1 VVRVILNRFPQ
12 PSGSI
17 LKALEMLAM
26 LRDGDPGQL
35 QALEDLSELP
45 RPWEPATCP
54 QHLRAA
60 VWRWCDQVTVWLNT
74 DYAWRPAHLIPAC
87 WPRHP
92 HIARELVVLAFLR
105 LEAEEATGPHL
116 LEDWQRYSYPMFCDR
131 MAGRLGD
138 STCRVGKHQDW
149 PAESRV
155 TAYIQPAA
163 SAERRAVL
171 TADSDSSTNL
181 VGAPFSTRRGGMLTA
196 DLSPEGTRR

>member
-1 VVRVILNRFPQ
+1 VVPVILNRFPQ
-12 PSGSI
+12 PSSSI
-17 LKALEMLAM
+17 LKALEMLARR
-26 LRDGDPGQL
+26 RDGDL
-35 QALEDLSELP
+35 QQEEGLEDLSELP

-92 HIARELVVLAFLR
+92 HIARELAVLAFLR
-105 LEAEEATGPHL
+105 WEAEGVTGPHL
-116 LEDWQRYSYPMFCDR
+116 LEDWQRYSYPMFCER

-138 STCRVGKHQDW
+138 STCRTGKHQDW

-155 TAYIQPAA
+155 TAYTQPAT
-163 SAERRAVL
+163 SAQRWAVL
-171 TADSDSSTNL
+171 AADSGSSTDPT
-181 VGAPFSTRRGGMLTA
+181 GAPFSTRGGGMLTA
-196 DLSPEGTRR
+196 HISPEGTHR